1 MINGEDEEEFEK
13 QKLEDYLRDL
23 DEEEHYG
30 QNPYAD
36 LDYWSWA
43 AYWTVEEATAL
54 SFGREPRI
62 VNSDSIP
69 SPDPFS
75 IEYEKR
81 RDLALRAKE
90 MEQLKEKNRPLD
102 YIKWA
107 KQSGIPFPKKLE
119 TLVRRRQGPNS
130 KTRPKA
136 AESKEIT
143 SLLKMVLG
151 LSLAL
156 YKYDVVKDA
165 RGIPTKIKN
174 DLDLLSIPLETDT
187 IRKWL
192 NQAIDEF
199 GDLLPSEHK

>member
-1 MINGEDEEEFEK
+1 MAGDDNK
-13 QKLEDYLRDL
+13 QPLKSLYISKHFTAEQ
-23 DEEEHYG
+23 HYG
-30 QNPYAD
+30 GDPAAD
-36 LDYWSWA
+36 FNLWSKA
-43 AYWTVEEATAL
+43 PSWTAEEATLL
-54 SFGREPRI
+54 SMGLEPTV
-62 VNSDSIP
+62 VNSDSMITIG
-69 SPDPFS
+69 DPFRE
-75 IEYEKR
+75 EYEARLDFAR
-81 RDLALRAKE
+81 RAIMTED
-90 MEQLKEKNRPLD
+90 LKEPIRPLD

-107 KQSGIPFPKKLE
+107 KQSGISFPKKLE
-119 TLVRRRQGPNS
+119 TLVRSQGPNS

-136 AESKEIT
+136 AESKEIA

-199 GDLLPSEHK
+199 GDLLPPK